1 MSYTQ
6 EEFDKIVEWKSL
18 GLSSRKICDKLGWDR
33 TRKSTVNQVYN
44 RFLLICSEKPKGLL
58 ESPKLEAQVW
68 AEPLPASSYQASGYQ
83 VDGIPTSILETS
95 GYNPNGVNILYWDL
109 ETSPEEAYVWGRW
122 KQNVADCQ
130 VKRYSHILT
139 CSYAFND
146 GTPVGVKL
154 SPEDVQNEDDLTA
167 VVDMVLAI
175 NHADVIVTF
184 NGKKFDLKYLKTRM
198 LKWGLPPLKPVKHI
212 DLFEQAKRHFRFP
225 SNSVDNICKYLGFS
239 QLKIKTDFDLWKRC
253 LSTNDNISSIALEEM
268 NIYCKGDI
276 EVTRN
281 LHKQMSGWVTGT
293 NIGTIANYKQPENN
307 TLRCKC
313 GSDDIQPEQG
323 FHYTSMN
330 GFQLYRCGSCRGVT
344 RINIKGD
351 KLVEVV

>member
-6 EEFDKIVEWKSL
+6 EELDKIVEWKSL

-44 RFLLICSEKPKGLL
+44 RWLEVTSVKIHPLRHIDNSKPL
-58 ESPKLEAQVW
+58 EVKERKSLNLVP
-68 AEPLPASSYQASGYQ
+68 QAILGIDGYK
-83 VDGIPTSILETS
+83 
-95 GYNPNGVNILYWDL
+95 PNGVNILYWDL
-109 ETSPEEAYVWGRW
+109 ETSPEEAFVWGRW
-122 KQNVADCQ
+122 KINVADCQ

-146 GTPVGVKL
+146 GKPVGVKL
-154 SPEDVQNEDDLTA
+154 TPEDVQNEDDLTA
-167 VVDMVLAI
+167 VVDMALAI

-184 NGKKFDLKYLKTRM
+184 NGKKFDLKYLKTRI

-225 SNSVDNICKYLGFS
+225 SNSMDNICKYLGYS
-239 QLKIKTDFDLWKRC
+239 TLKIKTDFDLWKRC

-293 NIGTIANYKQPENN
+293 NIGTIVNHKQPENS

>member
-44 RFLLICSEKPKGLL
+44 RFLLSCGEKHKGLL
-58 ESPKLEAQVW
+58 ESPKLEAQVCT
-68 AEPLPASSYQASGYQ
+68 EPLPTSSYQASGY
-83 VDGIPTSILETS
+83 
-95 GYNPNGVNILYWDL
+95 NPHGVNILYWDL
-109 ETSPEEAYVWGRW
+109 ETSPEEALVWGRW

-146 GTPVGVKL
+146 GEPIGVKL
-154 SPEDVQNEDDLTA
+154 TPEDVQNEDDLTA
-167 VVDMVLAI
+167 VVDMALAI

-225 SNSVDNICKYLGFS
+225 SNSMDNICKYLGYS
-239 QLKIKTDFDLWKRC
+239 TLKIKTDFDLWKRC

-268 NIYCKGDI
+268 LKYNKKDVD
-276 EVTRN
+276 VTRN
-281 LHKQMSGWVTGT
+281 LHKGMNGWITGT
-293 NIGTIANYKQPENN
+293 NIGTIVNHKQPENS

-330 GFQLYRCGSCRGVT
+330 GFQLYRCVSCRGVT